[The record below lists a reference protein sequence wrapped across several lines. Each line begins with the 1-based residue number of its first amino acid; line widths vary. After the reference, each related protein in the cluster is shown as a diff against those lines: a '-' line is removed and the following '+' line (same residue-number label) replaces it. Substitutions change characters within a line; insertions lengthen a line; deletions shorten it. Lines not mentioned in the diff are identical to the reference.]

1 MNKLVVFLG
10 ALVVLLALGVALMPL
25 QTVLRNSTHIVVIY
39 PNVLV
44 AIPLILLIVLY
55 NPRIRGHAWVRQVRD
70 GVVYAT
76 VLATVA
82 SGWPYVVSAARSARD
97 NRQ

>member
-10 ALVVLLALGVALMPL
+10 ALVVLLALGVAPMPL

-44 AIPLILLIVLY
+44 AIPLILLGSLLILY
-55 NPRIRGHAWVRQVRD
+55 GFTAEP
-70 GVVYAT
+70 T
-76 VLATVA
+76 K
-82 SGWPYVVSAARSARD
+82 S
-97 NRQ
+97 